1 MHKGSITLY
10 LSISMSLIL
19 SLICYTVE
27 SSHLSA
33 LSCRAEGV
41 SYICQDS
48 LFSNYCLQLLDKY
61 GLFALN
67 SQDINIEQSL
77 LNYAKANC
85 KTPKG
90 ILGCHS
96 SLLQLNINNVDMDS
110 ITYMTD
116 NDGQIFIEQVN
127 EYLRY
132 INVSHIIESLID
144 ISDTDFP
151 DIYSQSEDGIPD
163 INFGSIDVSMIDE
176 YTDKN
181 IERTGN
187 TTENI
192 DNIDSTSFLPS
203 AIANLSHH
211 LEYSLLA
218 CLVDNPSSVSTA
230 AIEKTFLPSVTC
242 QLSEDGL
249 KASYGY
255 FKDASKITK
264 EKAGLCQYAYEMFGC
279 YTDPNKD
286 EPLQYQLEYIISGQ
300 DSDDVNLLNA
310 AYQLIALRT
319 GLNLVHLVSD
329 SDKFNAAW
337 SIAQSASAVPGL
349 SYIIQGTILTVWATA
364 EAIIDVRLLLEGNNI
379 PLLKSSIDWRLS
391 INGLTSFSK
400 QTVSSQSSTSDTNTG
415 LSYSQYLRMLI
426 AAQNIVSVSF
436 RILDLIQMDIC
447 HTIDEDF
454 RISKCVTGA
463 KIHFAYELP
472 FLLSSS
478 SYTYNSI
485 ISYNYN

>member
-10 LSISMSLIL
+10 LSISMCLIL

-27 SSHLSA
+27 SCHLSA
-33 LSCRAEGV
+33 LTCRAEGI
-41 SYICQDS
+41 SYICEDS
-48 LFSNYCLQLLDKY
+48 LFSNYCLQLLEKY

-67 SQDINIEQSL
+67 SQDINMDQSL

-90 ILGCHS
+90 ILGYHS
-96 SLLQLNINNVDMDS
+96 SLLQLNIKNIDIDS
-110 ITYMTD
+110 ITYITD
-116 NDGQIFIEQVN
+116 MDSQVFISQVN
-127 EYLRY
+127 EYMKYR
-132 INVSHIIESLID
+132 NVSQIIDNLID

-151 DIYSQSEDGIPD
+151 DIYSQSEDGTPD
-163 INFGSIDVSMIDE
+163 INFSSIDVSLLDK

-181 IERTGN
+181 IELTGN
-187 TTENI
+187 TTEDI
-192 DNIDSTSFLPS
+192 DSIDSTTFMPS
-203 AIANLSHH
+203 AIATLSHH

-218 CLVDNPSSVSTA
+218 CLVDDPTSVSTS
-230 AIEKTFLPSVTC
+230 AIEKTLLPSVTC

-255 FKDASKITK
+255 YKDTSKVTS
-264 EKAGLCQYAYEMFGC
+264 EKAGLCQYACEMFGC
-279 YTDPNKD
+279 YTEPNNNN
-286 EPLQYQLEYIISGQ
+286 PLQYQMEYIISGQ

-310 AYQLIALRT
+310 AYQLVALRA

-364 EAIIDVRLLLEGNNI
+364 EAVIDVRLLLEGKSI
-379 PLLKSSIDWRLS
+379 PLLKSEKDWHLS

-400 QTVSSQSSTSDTNTG
+400 DTVISHSNTADSDDG
-415 LSYSQYLRMLI
+415 LCYSEYLRMLI
-426 AAQNIVSVSF
+426 AAQNIISVSY
-436 RILDLIQMDIC
+436 RTLDLIQLDIC

-463 KIHFAYELP
+463 KIHLTYVLP
-472 FLLSSS
+472 FLMSSS
-478 SYTYNSI
+478 SYTYNSY